1 MGGLIVYSD
10 QYKCSTI
17 FCWKRGCL
25 EIVGISY
32 MADGL
37 LIDDIIKDISMY
49 SGVDEEEIRKLLRKL
64 MRRQGYFTTS
74 LKDLEDFVKEITGMG
89 REELVIS
96 RAAAVSNII

>member
-1 MGGLIVYSD
+1 
-10 QYKCSTI
+10 
-17 FCWKRGCL
+17 
-25 EIVGISY
+25 